1 MNILPV
7 TLEGVW
13 VRLEPLRPEH
23 VPALWQ
29 AGSDPELWRLTSAR
43 MQSIEDMKA
52 YVETALADAGTLPFA
67 TVERSSE
74 QVVGTTRY
82 ANIVPEHK
90 RAEIGWTFIA
100 PGHQRTS
107 LNTEAKY
114 LMFRHAFETW
124 GCNRVELKTSAV
136 NYQSRTAILRIGAMQ
151 EGILRRHMINAD
163 GSVRD
168 TVYYSVIAEE
178 WPRVK
183 AHIERLLERDYT
195 TSR

>member
-1 MNILPV
+1 MKILPV

-13 VRLEPLRPEH
+13 VRLEPLRPDH

-43 MQSIEDMKA
+43 IQSVEDMKA
-52 YVETALADAGTLPFA
+52 YVETALVDPATLPFV
-67 TVERSSE
+67 TIERSTG
-74 QVVGTTRY
+74 QVVGTTRF
-82 ANIVPEHK
+82 ASIVPEHK
-90 RAEIGWTFIA
+90 RAEIGWTFIE
-100 PGHQRTS
+100 PGHQRTP

-114 LMFRHAFETW
+114 LMLRHAFETW
-124 GCNRVELKTSAV
+124 EFNRVELKTSSM

-151 EGILRRHMINAD
+151 EGILRRHMINSD
-163 GSVRD
+163 GTVRD

-183 AHIERLLERDYT
+183 THIERLLERDYSS
-195 TSR
+195 SR